1 MLIKIEGISNISTN
15 DDDDDAG
22 FEILR
27 FFFVCVWE
35 RGGRVRPETYELSL
49 TKAVY
54 CPGEND
60 FEMLE
65 DDLVK

>member
-1 MLIKIEGISNISTN
+1 
-15 DDDDDAG
+15 
-22 FEILR
+22 
-27 FFFVCVWE
+27 VCVWE